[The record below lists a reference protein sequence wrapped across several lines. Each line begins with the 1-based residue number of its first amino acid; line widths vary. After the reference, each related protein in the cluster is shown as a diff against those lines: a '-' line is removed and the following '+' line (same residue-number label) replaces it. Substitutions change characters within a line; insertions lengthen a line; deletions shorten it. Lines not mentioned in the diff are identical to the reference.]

1 MTKYTNTVFIWLFQ
15 LPVIARNIMY
25 RDAVMSSETMTE
37 FLAAFR
43 DYRDNYPRRS
53 GRRDLPI

>member
-1 MTKYTNTVFIWLFQ
+1 MTKYTNPVFIWLFQ

-25 RDAVMSSETMTE
+25 RDAVMQAKTMAE
-37 FLAAFR
+37 SLAAFW
-43 DYRDNYPRRS
+43 DYHDNHPHRG